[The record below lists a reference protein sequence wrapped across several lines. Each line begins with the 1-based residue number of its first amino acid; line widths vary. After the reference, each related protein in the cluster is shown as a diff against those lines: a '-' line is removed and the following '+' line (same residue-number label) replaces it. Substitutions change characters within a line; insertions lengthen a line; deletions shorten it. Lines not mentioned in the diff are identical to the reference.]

1 MFLFYIIYNI
11 KFNWKYVKELEIKL
25 EIINFLG
32 EKWEGFWKVLGLAM
46 NFVYNFKFIDNKVKI
61 DRCDYSK

>member
-25 EIINFLG
+25 EIINFLR